1 MSQRNEHP
9 SLETPPAGSI
19 RFNTDSSKLE
29 LYNGEQWWNI
39 DSTSP
44 EEQTGGGRG
53 LFGGGAVSPGSGDN
67 EVNTIDFITIS
78 TTGNAS
84 DFGDLTVKRDFVNS
98 CSSRTRGFFL
108 AGTNPGVAGITELD
122 SVTIASE
129 GNAVDF
135 GDNVG
140 GAARTGGGISNQ
152 TRGIIPGVNGLN
164 TIEYFTMATT
174 GTTEDFG
181 DQYTIAIACGS
192 VSSPTRG
199 VSAGGESPS
208 YHNVIQYLTISTTG
222 NTADFG
228 DLSQVKSYVV
238 GADSAT
244 RGLFMTGYLS
254 PSNNNTNT
262 IEYITIASLGN
273 AIDFGD
279 TAVAARGAGG
289 TSDCKRAV
297 VTAGHPGYAGSISY
311 VQIATL
317 GDATD
322 FGDQAQARRG
332 MGGCSNAHGGLG

>member
-1 MSQRNEHP
+1 MSQREEYP
-9 SLETPPAGSI
+9 SLNTPPAGSI

-29 LYNGEQWWNI
+29 LYNGEAWWNI

-44 EEQTGGGRG
+44 EEQTGGSRG

-78 TTGNAS
+78 TTGNAT

-108 AGTNPGVAGITELD
+108 AGTNPGVAGLNELD

-135 GDNVG
+135 GENVG
-140 GAARTGGGISNQ
+140 GAARTGGGISNR
-152 TRGIIPGVNGLN
+152 TRGIIPGVNGGN
-164 TIEYFTMATT
+164 TIQYITMTTT

-199 VSAGGESPS
+199 VSAGGESPT

-228 DLSQVKSYVV
+228 DISAARSYPV
-238 GADSAT
+238 GAESAT
-244 RGLFMTGYLS
+244 RGLFMTGLEQ
-254 PSNNNTNT
+254 PAGANTNT
-262 IEYITIASLGN
+262 IEYITIATLGD

-279 TAVAARGAGG
+279 ANVAARHAGG

-297 VTAGHPGYAGSISY
+297 VTAGTPGFAGSISY
-311 VQIATL
+311 VQISTL
-317 GDATD
+317 GNSVD
-322 FGDQAQARRG
+322 FGDQSQARRG